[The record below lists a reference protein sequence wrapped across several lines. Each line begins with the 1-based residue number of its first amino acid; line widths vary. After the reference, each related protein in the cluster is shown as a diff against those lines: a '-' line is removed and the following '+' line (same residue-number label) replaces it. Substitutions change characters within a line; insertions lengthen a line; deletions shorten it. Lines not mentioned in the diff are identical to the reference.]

1 MQTKTQWQL
10 AVDDHSNART
20 GGAHDSAESCNQS
33 GPVMTNPQIDA
44 LLGGADDQTRQF
56 ARYAAR
62 EAVQDGVFEQD

>member
-1 MQTKTQWQL
+1 MQTKTHWQL

-20 GGAHDSAESCNQS
+20 GGAHDAAESRNQS
-33 GPVMTNPQIDA
+33 DPMMTNPQMDA
-44 LLGGADDQTRQF
+44 LLGVADDQTRQF

>member
-1 MQTKTQWQL
+1 MQTKTHWQR

-20 GGAHDSAESCNQS
+20 EGARDAAESPNQS
-33 GPVMTNPQIDA
+33 GPMMSSPQIDA
-44 LLGGADDQTRQF
+44 LLDGEDDQTRQF